1 MNPASCSTEKTQI
14 YSPDPQ
20 LGIAG
25 VNLYFGDIKET
36 NLDLI
41 YRWKN
46 DFYLNDLVIAPP
58 FPVSYSAV
66 QQWLQDNQK
75 DRNQVLFGVFDKD
88 SNELLGIARLMFID
102 WIGRTADLGLYIG
115 EPQYRGKKLGI
126 EIVNT
131 ILTYGFE
138 RLNLRKLSL
147 RVLESN
153 IPAVK
158 CYESCGF
165 TREGCL
171 VNHYWINGSYHNALL
186 MSVFSDHFQA
196 GQRQS
201 TR

>member
-1 MNPASCSTEKTQI
+1 MNSAISQDTNKI
-14 YSPDPQ
+14 NSPEIT

-25 VNLYFGDIKET
+25 GNLYFGDIKEM

-46 DFYLNDLVIAPP
+46 DFSLNDLVIAPP
-58 FPVSYSAV
+58 FPVSYVAV

-75 DRNQVLFGVFDKD
+75 DRNQVLFGIFDKD
-88 SNELLGIARLMFID
+88 SHELIGIARIMFID

-115 EPQYRGKKLGI
+115 EPKYRGKRLGI

-131 ILTYGFE
+131 LLTYGFE

-153 IPAVK
+153 IPAIR

-171 VNHYWINGSYHNALL
+171 VNHYWINGSYQNALL
-186 MSVFSDHFQA
+186 MSVFNDSFQA

-201 TR
+201 IK

>member
-1 MNPASCSTEKTQI
+1 MNSAISKDKNPI
-14 YSPDPQ
+14 YSPDRTI
-20 LGIAG
+20 GIAG

-46 DFYLNDLVIAPP
+46 DFSLNDLVIAPP
-58 FPVSYSAV
+58 FPVNYVAV

-88 SNELLGIARLMFID
+88 SNELIGIARLMFID

-115 EPQYRGKKLGI
+115 EPKYRGKRLGI

-131 ILTYGFE
+131 LLTYGFE

-153 IPAVK
+153 ISAIK

-165 TREGCL
+165 TSEGCL

-186 MSVFSDHFQA
+186 MSVFSDGFQF

-201 TR
+201 IK